1 METINY
7 IETGGQFGRKRALPT
22 FIIESFQTDS
32 GVTKY
37 KVTDERNLER
47 GSCGSF
53 LTLQDA
59 IEAFKPYAERRTR
72 LF

>member
-7 IETGGQFGRKRALPT
+7 VKTGGQFGRKRVLPT
-22 FIIESFQTDS
+22 FIIKSFKTDL
-32 GVTKY
+32 GVIKY
-37 KVTDERNLER
+37 SVTDERNLER
-47 GSCGSF
+47 GSCGTF

-59 IEAFKPYAERRTR
+59 IKAFKPYADQRTR

>member
-7 IETGGQFGRKRALPT
+7 VKTSGQFGRKRALPT
-22 FIIESFQTDS
+22 FIIESFQTDL

-47 GSCGSF
+47 GSCGTF

-59 IEAFKPYAERRTR
+59 IKAFKPYAERRTR

>member
-7 IETGGQFGRKRALPT
+7 IETGGQFGRKRAIPT

-47 GSCGSF
+47 GSCGTF